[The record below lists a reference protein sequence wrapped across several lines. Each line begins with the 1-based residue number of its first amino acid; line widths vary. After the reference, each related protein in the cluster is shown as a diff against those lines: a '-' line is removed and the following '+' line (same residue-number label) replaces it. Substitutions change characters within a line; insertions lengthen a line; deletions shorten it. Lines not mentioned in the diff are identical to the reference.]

1 MGEHADDAIEAGMLA
16 ELEGDVWDEE
26 ENDDVVIGGFSY
38 PPPRGATR
46 YALPKP
52 LTQMQEL
59 RLRQWLRSA
68 QIEAETFAKEVR

>member
-16 ELEGDVWDEE
+16 ELEGEVWDED
-26 ENDDVVIGGFSY
+26 DDVVIGGFSY
-38 PPPRGATR
+38 PPPRSYGR
-46 YALPKP
+46 FVPPKP